1 MMGVDTFE
9 KKNVVFVFTMDGDKL
24 SFRNDNIVVTGG
36 DGNTKLQTTCY
47 RVFALFIVGHLT
59 ITSAL
64 IEKSRKFGF
73 SIFLMTPS
81 LRTYDIIGHRIEGNY
96 ILRKSQYA
104 ISDLEI
110 ARHLVNNKITNQLET
125 LDKCRGKDN
134 RLRGDMELL
143 KEYAD
148 SAQQYVGGDV
158 QTLMGIEGAASK
170 IYFRNIFDMSEWTGR
185 KPRMKL
191 DFINATL
198 DIGYTILFNMV
209 DAMLNLYGFDTY
221 VGVYHREFY
230 MRRSLV
236 CDLVEPFRPLID
248 WKVRT
253 AVHIGQCKEE
263 DFIKVDDR
271 YVLNIAKNKDYVS
284 FLMKPLLENKNEIFL
299 YFQSYY
305 RAFMKRKSAS
315 EFPRFKIE
323 NAK

>member
-1 MMGVDTFE
+1 MMGIDTFE
-9 KKNVVFVFTMDGDKL
+9 KKNIVFVFTTEGDKL

-47 RVFALFIVGHLT
+47 RVFALFVVGHLT

-104 ISDLEI
+104 VSDLNI
-110 ARHLVNNKITNQLET
+110 AKHIVNNKIINQLET

-134 RLRGDMELL
+134 RLRKDMELL
-143 KEYAD
+143 KEYAN
-148 SAQQYVGGDV
+148 SAQQHVGDDV

-170 IYFRNIFDMSEWTGR
+170 IYFRNIFDMPEWTGR

-191 DFINATL
+191 DFINTTL

-253 AVHIGQCKEE
+253 AVHVGQCKEE
-263 DFIKVDDR
+263 DFFKVDDR
-271 YVLNIAKNKDYVS
+271 YALNITKNKDYVS
-284 FLMKPLLENKNEIFL
+284 FLMKPLLENKNEMFL

-305 RAFMKRKSAS
+305 RAFMKHKNAS
-315 EFPRFKIE
+315 EFPQFKIE